1 MRSGKLG
8 RVYTRDAERL
18 PEREEERFEE
28 RGLGPWIRRNPWLLM
43 RLFMVMVFTFGAST
57 TAANFSYG
65 LEGDPIPIS
74 VEQIN
79 AGRLPPGTE
88 LGDYVEVRG
97 TPDVGE
103 DLRRIGT
110 PESGIAVSSR
120 YSASYFYFP
129 LQETGDNLLVQTA
142 QGLPRDLEGSGERV
156 WRGKL
161 ATVGT
166 VIFHDTT
173 QEGLDRVGLPR
184 GENIPVVETGD
195 TPEYYRQIFPA
206 YSAIIAVWLASVAWL
221 IWKKNKPFLGV

>member
-1 MRSGKLG
+1 M
-8 RVYTRDAERL
+8 YTRDDAERL
-18 PEREEERFEE
+18 PQREEERFEE
-28 RGLGPWIRRNPWLLM
+28 RGLGPWLRRNPWLLL
-43 RLFMVMVFTFGAST
+43 RLFIVLVFTFGAST

-65 LEGDPIPIS
+65 LQGDPVPIT

-79 AGRLPPGTE
+79 TGQLPPGTE

-103 DLRRIGT
+103 DLQRIGT

-120 YSASYFYFP
+120 YSTSYFYFP
-129 LQETGDNLLVQTA
+129 LQETGDNLLVQSA
-142 QGLPRDLEGSGERV
+142 QGLPQGLEAPEERV

-173 QEGLDRVGLPR
+173 QEALDQVGLPR
-184 GENIPVVETGD
+184 AENIPVVETGD

-206 YSAIIAVWLASVAWL
+206 YSAIIAVWLASAVWL
-221 IWKKNKPFLGV
+221 IWRKNKPFMGL

>member
-1 MRSGKLG
+1 M
-8 RVYTRDAERL
+8 YTRDAERL
-18 PEREEERFEE
+18 PQREEERYEE
-28 RGLGPWIRRNPWLLM
+28 RGLGPWLRRNPWLLL
-43 RLFMVMVFTFGAST
+43 RLFIVLVFTFGAST

-65 LEGDPIPIS
+65 LQGDPVPIT

-79 AGRLPPGTE
+79 TGQLPPGTE

-103 DLRRIGT
+103 DLQRIGT

-120 YSASYFYFP
+120 YSTSYFYFP
-129 LQETGDNLLVQTA
+129 LQETGDNLLVQSA
-142 QGLPRDLEGSGERV
+142 QGLPQGLEAPEERV

-173 QEGLDRVGLPR
+173 QEALDQVGLPR
-184 GENIPVVETGD
+184 AENIPVVETGD

-206 YSAIIAVWLASVAWL
+206 YSAIIAVWLASVVWL
-221 IWKKNKPFLGV
+221 VWRKNKPFMGL